1 MARPILMTQTNRTHA
16 EARGLSAPGFAAL
29 AAAFALALAFGLGA
43 LAPAQA
49 HAAQTTPEQVS
60 VSIPTEVPCALMA
73 DGTVVAPSSWTVENE
88 GNVPARLA
96 GASASANYGGLS
108 FSATSSGAVLLKHS
122 NGSTSY
128 DAALLVP
135 ASGSLPI
142 TWAVSKVDPA
152 AHPGLA
158 ANAARGPVELLSA
171 SFSFRGQAASPAV
184 SVTGQ
189 RAYKSTLSASP
200 SALPADVQVAS
211 AKWYSSVSASGP
223 WSEIAGADSASLALG
238 SDLIGK
244 YVKCRLEYS
253 GGDFDVPASE
263 SAACGPIS
271 KASAALSVSVS
282 GTVGDGATLT
292 ASASG
297 LPSDCTARASF
308 TWQVSSDGKTWSD
321 FATGETVVLGSA
333 QVGKYV
339 RCLASAGTD
348 PLYNVSAGASAT
360 LGPVKA
366 KQAFAVY
373 SADDNSLD
381 FYKRY
386 DVPSAGDQFEGKTA
400 TAVYTGIE
408 TSWYGSSNIPW
419 KGYASAITSAA
430 VVDEG
435 ISPASCAYWFYDCS
449 RMTSC
454 DVTNWDTSKVTNMND
469 MFEGCSSL
477 TTLDVSNFDTS
488 NVTSMSSMFYN
499 CKSLATLDVSRFD
512 TSKVTNMKSMFDF
525 CTSLV
530 SLDASSWNTSK
541 VANMN
546 RMFYNCSSLT
556 ALDVSSWDTSKVTD
570 MSFMF
575 YSCGKLASL
584 NASSF
589 NVSSVT
595 KMSSMFRYCSKL
607 QEVSFG
613 AGWKWVG
620 TDGFL
625 PSPSTRYIAS
635 ADGLWHAKSDG
646 SAYAPKDI
654 PSNKAD
660 TYCAIAPTWAGAA
673 LSVSGDVKV
682 GSTLRASASG
692 VPAWASLK
700 YQWYRDGS
708 AIDGADSPEYACVP
722 DDFGHKLTCKATEA
736 SGKISGELSSE
747 PTAAVGKGRLT
758 PAVKLS
764 APAMKNGN
772 AITASV
778 SGLATVGTSKI
789 EYKWEWSPVA
799 DFSHDVSPLGETGNM
814 HGVLTGAGDY
824 YRCTVTVS
832 GNPYYDYDD
841 AVSDAFG
848 PFAKGLAAAP
858 TVAVSGGNEW
868 GSTLSASVSG
878 LPQYGSNSVSYQWEF
893 SNDGKTWK
901 DSTLDTAKTS
911 ALRVD
916 GEGSI
921 GTHYRCRVAVANDQY
936 DVPLAYSADRG
947 ATVKAKAAAP
957 TVTVSGSAVVG
968 GSLTATAT
976 GAPSAGGSSYTYQW
990 QYSKDGSTWTN
1001 SAMPSAKQ
1009 QTLKL
1014 EYVAANNNSY
1024 GWRYRCVVTTANT
1037 YYDVPTAYSAGTGAV
1052 GKGSAAL
1059 SGVLSTYTPS
1069 VNSAVKAT
1077 VSGVPDAG
1085 TNELTYTWAVAD
1097 SASAATWTTVKTT
1110 PGTTAT
1116 SDSYTPTPAV
1126 AGKYLRCTV
1135 SGENTYYVL
1144 TSCART
1150 STATVAQGELATG
1163 SAKATLSGEAAYGQA
1178 LTAKATGLPS
1188 GAVAKYQWYR
1198 GTSAIPGETSQTYKL
1213 AQADIGQQI
1222 KCVVTDG
1229 SGGYK
1234 GSLSTAA
1241 TNAVAKAQAQA
1252 SVSISG
1258 VAKIDQ
1264 ALTASASGLPSGDNA
1279 VHYQWAR
1286 SKDKANWTNVGSDAS
1301 TCKVADG
1308 VGDYYRVTITV
1319 SGNPCYEVAP
1329 ATSEAFGPIAKAD
1342 AAAPT
1347 VKVSGTQTIGNRL
1360 SASVSGQPRGTT
1372 ATSYQWQYSSDGG
1385 KTWTNSTNDGAKTAS
1400 MLLQPDGTLGKLYRC
1415 AVATANDYYNVPT
1428 AYSAATSA
1436 IGKGAYAA
1444 PAATISGDKTI
1455 ESTLTCNVSG
1465 LPSAGSNSLS
1475 YQWQYSSDGKTWKD
1489 STQPDAKSREFTPN
1503 YTWVNLYARCVVTTS
1518 NTYYD
1523 VAQAATATFGPFG
1536 KKTVSVS
1543 AALGGSAVTGGT
1555 LTCSVSSLPAHG
1567 TNAVSYQWQ
1576 WSSDKSKWTNSS
1588 YSDAKTNSLKLQGAD
1603 AGYYYRCV
1611 VSVSGN
1617 AYYDVSGAATAASAA
1632 IGKGTAAAP
1641 TVTVSGDAE
1650 VGSTLTA
1657 TVSGQPAGT
1666 TSTSYQWQ
1674 RADSADG
1681 TYSNISGATGSTYK
1695 PTNADSGKYL
1705 KCSVSTASTYYTV
1718 PAAASAACG
1727 PVKSMQAFAV
1737 YSADDNSLN
1746 FYKRLDVPARGSTF
1760 EGKAATAVYTGIERN
1775 NYLDYARVPW
1785 KGYASTI
1792 ASAAVVDEGISPA
1805 SCANWFHS
1813 CGKMASCD
1821 VSKLDISKATDMRC
1835 MYWGCRSLTSLDVS
1849 AWNTAKAKNMYAMFW
1864 DCSSLTSLDVS
1875 AWNTANATDMSFM
1888 FSGCGS
1894 LTSLD
1899 VSHFDTSKVTG
1910 MSAMFQSCGSLTSL
1924 DVSHFD
1930 TSKVTGM
1937 SSMFK
1942 NCKSLTSLDVSHFD
1956 TANATGMYS
1965 MFYNCSAL
1973 TTLDVSHF
1981 DTANATGM
1989 YSMFYDCKSLASLDV
2004 STWDTSQVANMS
2016 SMFEGCSS
2024 LTALGVSGWDTSK
2037 ATNMS
2042 YIFSGCKSLASLDV
2056 SAWDTSKVVDMSW
2069 MLQSCSSLAALDV
2082 SAWDTSQVANM
2093 SGVFFGCASLAS
2105 LDVSHFDTANATD
2118 MSSMFRG
2125 CSALTTLDV
2134 SGWDT
2139 SKVTNMR
2146 NMFDG
2151 CTKLQEVSFGAAWK
2165 WVGTN
2170 GFLPAP
2176 SSSYIAEADGKWHAK
2191 SDGAAYA
2198 PADIPS
2204 NKADTYYAVMPTAFA
2219 VYSADDNSLDFYKR
2233 AEVPAVGST
2242 FEGKTATAVYT
2253 GIETDVYTLTFDAN
2267 FNMGSSAP
2275 WYGYSGKI
2283 DSVSIVDND
2292 IAPSST
2298 AYWFYKLNAMTAC
2311 DIKKLDTSKISDMTN
2326 MFSGCK
2332 KLPSLD
2338 LSTWNTSKTTN
2349 MGGMFTDCWA
2359 LASLDVSSFDTSNV
2373 TYMVSMFNNCWAL
2386 ASLDVSSFDTSNVT
2400 NMTSMFCYCSKLKS
2414 LDLSHFDTSQVKN
2427 MDSMFSGCSSL
2438 TALDLSHFD
2447 TSQAT
2452 DMSSMFQKCSELTT
2466 LDLSSFKISDNVKMI
2481 YTFDDCEKLSKVKV
2495 GSSFKWV
2502 GGSGHG
2508 YLPIPSSSYFTDADG
2523 KWYALSNGAGYAPSA
2538 IPSSK
2543 EDTYYASKSLRDA
2556 AVGSGD
2562 EPGDADEIAPMPAQ
2576 EQGVAARS
2584 LPADGE
2590 DEAAAAPSVEVSLE
2604 LARDGSRAAG
2614 PVAVTLSGDAGD
2626 AHAVLGKEGASV
2638 SLASGRYLVSCL
2650 PAPEADG
2657 SMADAPDPFWIEV
2670 SDGMGPVKIS
2680 VGPASHRP
2688 AADVRERVAAIES
2701 WLAAAGSEVPEAD
2714 TEALRRA
2721 IAAAGAALSA
2731 CQGLEAVSESA
2742 DGTE

>member
-1 MARPILMTQTNRTHA
+1 MARPILMTQTNRTHV

-73 DGTVVAPSSWTVENE
+73 DGTVVAPSSWTVKNE

-152 AHPGLA
+152 ANPGLA
-158 ANAARGPVELLSA
+158 EAAARGPVELLSA

-200 SALPADVQVAS
+200 SALPAGAQVAS

-271 KASAALSVSVS
+271 KASAALTVSVS
-282 GTVGDGATLT
+282 GTAGDGGTLT

-297 LPSDCTARASF
+297 LPSDCSA
-308 TWQVSSDGKTWSD
+308 QVSYSWQASPDGKSWSD

-339 RCLASAGTD
+339 RCQASAGTD
-348 PLYNVSAGASAT
+348 PLYNVSPGVSAT

-386 DVPSAGDQFEGKTA
+386 DVPSVGSTFEGKTA

-408 TSWYGSSNIPW
+408 TDRYSYSGVVPW
-419 KGYASAITSAA
+419 KGYASTIVTA
-430 VVDEG
+430 VVVDGG
-435 ISPASCAYWFYDCS
+435 ISPVSCSYWFNGCS
-449 RMTSC
+449 KMSSC
-454 DVTNWDTSKVTNMND
+454 DVSKLDTSNVTIMSNMFRDCKSLATLDVSHFDTSQVTSMGDMFSRCSTLAALDVSNWDISNSTNMSYI
-469 MFEGCSSL
+469 FSGCKSL
-477 TTLDVSNFDTS
+477 TTLDVSGFDTS
-488 NVTSMSSMFYN
+488 KVTSMSAMFQG
-499 CKSLATLDVSRFD
+499 CSKLATLDVSRFD
-512 TSKVTNMKSMFDF
+512 TSNVTDM
-525 CTSLV
+525 TE
-530 SLDASSWNTSK
+530 
-541 VANMN
+541 
-546 RMFYNCSSLT
+546 MFYGCSSLT
-556 ALDVSSWDTSKVTD
+556 TLDVSGFDTSKVLSMSNMFRDCKSLATLDVSHFDTSQVTNMSWMFFNCAALATLDVSHFDTSKVT
-570 MSFMF
+570 STYRMF
-575 YSCGKLASL
+575 SNCSSLATLDVS
-584 NASSF
+584 AWDT
-589 NVSSVT
+589 SSVT
-595 KMSSMFRYCSKL
+595 NMSYMFIRCSKL
-607 QEVSFG
+607 ATLDVSRFDTSNVTDMTEMFDGCSALATLDVSAWDTSRVTNMSYMFSSCNSLQEVKFG
-613 AGWKWVG
+613 AAWKWVG
-620 TDGFL
+620 TNGFL
-625 PSPSTRYIAS
+625 PAPYSSYIDG
-635 ADGLWHAKSDG
+635 ADGKWHAKSDG
-646 SAYAPKDI
+646 ATYAPKDI
-654 PSNKAD
+654 PSGKAD
-660 TYCAIAPTWAGAA
+660 TYYAIAPTWAGAA

-682 GSTLRASASG
+682 GSTLRAAASG

-708 AIDGADSPEYACVP
+708 AIVGADSDAYVCVS
-722 DDFGHKLTCKATEA
+722 DDLGHRLTCKASEA
-736 SGKISGELSSE
+736 SGKISGEL
-747 PTAAVGKGRLT
+747 
-758 PAVKLS
+758 
-764 APAMKNGN
+764 
-772 AITASV
+772 AS
-778 SGLATVGTSKI
+778 
-789 EYKWEWSPVA
+789 
-799 DFSHDVSPLGETGNM
+799 
-814 HGVLTGAGDY
+814 
-824 YRCTVTVS
+824 
-832 GNPYYDYDD
+832 
-841 AVSDAFG
+841 
-848 PFAKGLAAAP
+848 
-858 TVAVSGGNEW
+858 
-868 GSTLSASVSG
+868 GSTA
-878 LPQYGSNSVSYQWEF
+878 
-893 SNDGKTWK
+893 
-901 DSTLDTAKTS
+901 
-911 ALRVD
+911 
-916 GEGSI
+916 
-921 GTHYRCRVAVANDQY
+921 
-936 DVPLAYSADRG
+936 
-947 ATVKAKAAAP
+947 
-957 TVTVSGSAVVG
+957 
-968 GSLTATAT
+968 
-976 GAPSAGGSSYTYQW
+976 
-990 QYSKDGSTWTN
+990 
-1001 SAMPSAKQ
+1001 
-1009 QTLKL
+1009 
-1014 EYVAANNNSY
+1014 
-1024 GWRYRCVVTTANT
+1024 
-1037 YYDVPTAYSAGTGAV
+1037 AV

-1059 SGVLSTYTPS
+1059 SGTLSTYTPA

-1077 VSGVPDAG
+1077 VSGVPNAG
-1085 TNELTYTWAVAD
+1085 TTQLTYTWAVAD

-1126 AGKYLRCTV
+1126 AGKFLRCTV

-1150 STATVAQGELATG
+1150 SATAVAQGELATG
-1163 SAKATLSGEAAYGQA
+1163 SAKATLSGEAAYGQT

-1198 GTSAIPGETSQTYKL
+1198 GTTAIPGETSQTYKL
-1213 AQADIGQQI
+1213 VQADIGQQI

-1234 GSLSTAA
+1234 GSLSAAA
-1241 TNAVAKAQAQA
+1241 TNAVAKAKAQA

-1264 ALTASASGLPSGDNA
+1264 TLTANVAGLPAGDNA

-1286 SKDKANWTNVGSDAS
+1286 SKDKANWTKVGSDAS

-1308 VGDYYRVTITV
+1308 VGDYYRVAVTV
-1319 SGNPCYEVAP
+1319 SGNPCYDVAG
-1329 ATSEAFGPIAKAD
+1329 ATSAAYGPIAKAD

-1444 PAATISGDKTI
+1444 PAAAISGDKTI
-1455 ESTLTCNVSG
+1455 ESALTCNVSG

-1489 STQPDAKSREFTPN
+1489 SVQPDAKSREFTPN

-1518 NTYYD
+1518 NDYYD
-1523 VAQAATATFGPFG
+1523 VAQAATAAFGPFS

-1543 AALGGSAVTGGT
+1543 AALGGSAAAGGT
-1555 LTCSVSSLPAHG
+1555 LTCSVSGLPAHG

-1603 AGYYYRCV
+1603 VGHYYRCV

-1617 AYYDVSGAATAASAA
+1617 KYYDVNGSATAASAA

-2056 SAWDTSKVVDMSW
+2056 STWDTSKVVDMSW

-2204 NKADTYYAVMPTAFA
+2204 NKADTYYTVMPTAFA

-2414 LDLSHFDTSQVKN
+2414 LDLSHFNTSQVKNMDSMFCYCSELKSLDLSHFDTSQVKN

-2556 AVGSGD
+2556 AAGSSD
-2562 EPGDADEIAPMPAQ
+2562 EPGDADEIAPSSAAAQ
-2576 EQGVAARS
+2576 EVAACS
-2584 LPADGE
+2584 LPESDG
-2590 DEAAAAPSVEVSLE
+2590 DEASAAPSVEVSLK
-2604 LARDGSRAAG
+2604 LAGDGTQAGG
-2614 PVAVTLSGDAGD
+2614 PVAVTLSQDAGD
-2626 AHAVLGKEGASV
+2626 AHAVLGKEGAKV
-2638 SLASGRYLVSCL
+2638 SLAPGRYLVSCL

-2657 SMADAPDPFWIEV
+2657 AMTDAPDPFWIEV
-2670 SDGMGPVKIS
+2670 SDGMGPVDIS
-2680 VGPASHRP
+2680 VGPASCRS
-2688 AADVRERVAAIES
+2688 AADLQARAASIEN

-2721 IAAAGAALSA
+2721 IAAALPAAFEEPSTRA
-2731 CQGLEAVSESA
+2731 SV
-2742 DGTE
+2742 